1 MDRLDG
7 ASKSVQGVLEEVQLS
22 AEEMASVRKTIEASH
37 EQLQT
42 SLTSAKDLSDSIR
55 QSSSDFRAVWS
66 GAHDI
71 VQRTNLSV
79 ESMREQQER
88 MATAWK
94 SYQDRFEVIDD
105 SLARA
110 FIHMNDALNRYTEKT
125 LEFGTSLD
133 KQTATAIDNLR
144 SVAGELND
152 TLTDL
157 TELMS
162 QRRLSA

>member
-1 MDRLDG
+1 
-7 ASKSVQGVLEEVQLS
+7 
-22 AEEMASVRKTIEASH
+22 
-37 EQLQT
+37 
-42 SLTSAKDLSDSIR
+42 
-55 QSSSDFRAVWS
+55 
-66 GAHDI
+66 
-71 VQRTNLSV
+71 
-79 ESMREQQER
+79 MREQQER